1 MAALPTPPA
10 SPVVDVLIPA
20 HDEAPHL
27 EAHLAEMRAA
37 FAGSP
42 LRWRLIV
49 VDDGSSDGTAA
60 AAERFAARDGATR
73 LLRHPR
79 NRGLGAALRTG
90 FAAADGDVVVTLDAD
105 LSYAPEVAP
114 RLVERLLAG
123 GADLVVASPY
133 RPGGSAAGVPWLRL
147 ALSRAANR
155 LLGLSLA
162 GRLSA
167 PTCLARAYSRRAV
180 RELSFATDGTD
191 ALLEI
196 VAVALARGFT
206 LDEIPARLEWR
217 GDAEARA
224 RRIGW
229 PALAAYTVRVLR
241 WSVRLRR
248 ALPAGERGRR
258 RRWRDPHLAPGVKP

>member
-1 MAALPTPPA
+1 MAPTTPAA
-10 SPVVDVLIPA
+10 SPVVDVLVPA
-20 HDEAPHL
+20 HNEAAHL
-27 EAHLAEMRAA
+27 ESHLDELRTVLAA
-37 FAGSP
+37 SP
-42 LRWRLIV
+42 WRWRLIV
-49 VDDGSSDGTAA
+49 VDDGSTDGTAA
-60 AAERFAARDGATR
+60 AAERFAARDGDTR

-114 RLVERLLAG
+114 RLVERLLTAD
-123 GADLVVASPY
+123 ADLVVASPY
-133 RPGGSAAGVPWLRL
+133 RPDGSVAGVPWLRL
-147 ALSRAANR
+147 TLSRAANR
-155 LLGLSLA
+155 LLGTSLA
-162 GRLSA
+162 GALTA

-180 RELSFATDGTD
+180 RELRFASDGTD

-196 VAVALARGFT
+196 VADVVARG
-206 LDEIPARLEWR
+206 LVVGEIPARLEWR